1 MSRGNELAER
11 LLDGAERLM
20 HRPTRF
26 STVRTV
32 REGVAVV
39 ALVAAS
45 LIAGPEVMRAV
56 IEETDPTYKGR
67 EYG

>member
-26 STVRTV
+26 STVRTA

-45 LIAGPEVMRAV
+45 LIAEPEIVRAV
-56 IEETDPTYKGR
+56 IEETDTTYRGR